1 MSAQN
6 ARAMSALEAAR
17 DRFLALHEGFAAS
30 RVGEPAW
37 LARLRADALG
47 AFREQGLPH
56 TRLEEWRHTNVTP
69 LARVPFALASSPA
82 RPVARDDLEHHA
94 FPVFACSVYVFVNGR
109 FAPELSAAQRLN
121 CGTTVESLADA
132 LRGDPE
138 RLASALGRAVD
149 LKQHAFA
156 ALATAFLDDGACV
169 RVPRGAGTEQ
179 PIHLVFVSTPG
190 AEGQPL
196 LSHPRV
202 LVEAAASSRLTL
214 IQDHV
219 AVGTSPGFSNCVT
232 EVDVGPDAQVDLVLV
247 QREPDY
253 RFHVSNLAVAQD
265 RDSRFAAH
273 TLCFGGAIV
282 RNDAGVRLLGE
293 GAECRLDGLFVAGGR
308 QLVDNHTSVD
318 HAVPRC
324 TSREIYKGI
333 VGGQARGVFRGR
345 ILVRPDAQKTS
356 AQQSN
361 ANLLLGVGAEV
372 DTKPQLEIL
381 ADDVKCSHGSSVG
394 QLDPDAFFYLRSRG
408 LSEDVARDLLTRG
421 FAQEILRALPQPA
434 LSDALDDVLQQRLR
448 LAHAGGLA

>member
-1 MSAQN
+1 MN
-6 ARAMSALEAAR
+6 ALDAAR
-17 DRFLALHEGFAAS
+17 DRFLALHGGFAAS
-30 RVGEPAW
+30 RRGEPAW
-37 LARLRADALG
+37 LARLRADALD

-56 TRLEEWRHTNVTP
+56 TQLEEWRHTNVAP
-69 LARVPFALASSPA
+69 LAKVRFALAGAPGPA
-82 RPVARDDLEHHA
+82 VERPDLEHHA

-109 FAPELSAAQRLN
+109 FAPELSAPQRLN
-121 CGTTVESLADA
+121 CGTTVESLSDVM
-132 LRGDPE
+132 RESPE
-138 RLASALGRAVD
+138 LLASRLGRGVE
-149 LKQHAFA
+149 LKRHPFA

-169 RVPRGAGTEQ
+169 RVPRGAGAEQ
-179 PIHLVFVSTPG
+179 PIHLVFVSAPG
-190 AEGQPL
+190 ADAEPL

-202 LVEAAASSRLTL
+202 LVAAEPQSRLTV

-232 EVDVGPDAQVDLVLV
+232 EVDVGPEAHVDLVLV

-253 RFHVSNLAVAQD
+253 RFHVSNLAVTQE

-293 GAECRLDGLFVAGGR
+293 GAECRLDGLFVAGGK

-324 TSREIYKGI
+324 TSRESYKGI

-361 ANLLLGVGAEV
+361 ANLLLGAGAEV

-434 LSDALDDVLQQRLR
+434 LADALDDILQQRLR
-448 LAHAGGLA
+448 LAHAGGLS